1 MRGWVRAGVR
11 RLAYGRAAW
20 RLAAG
25 AVMALGA
32 LCLARG
38 ACADRWEWPPS
49 EYPSDTGRFIVRVD
63 IAKRTL
69 ALEEKTERGRVVRW
83 SVRYPDTGADHGD
96 PAPIAA
102 YITDDG
108 KHVVLR
114 DVWGAVGYGKVLIF
128 LGPSG
133 SVLASYTLRQLLTGD
148 EIGNYVRSMA
158 SLWWSEDALF
168 FFRPGQTEFALV
180 TKQGTVRAFALATG
194 RMLQL
199 TPAQERA
206 IRNQALATARKGLSS
221 AEPAHRM
228 TGATMVGVLGDK
240 GSVPRLKQLLED
252 WTYRGTRN
260 SYLFYDVQVA
270 AGGALAALL
279 GAEAAP
285 LLEAKLPKANPQ
297 MAQEWAR
304 LLGQIGAARD
314 SPGVKRLSRSGDG
327 TTRLVAVQAMLEGD
341 DGTVIH
347 QHLGWLHD
355 RDERVRAQALIALV
369 NHVRAG
375 DAKALRAALDDRDAS
390 CAEWALRG
398 LVQLNPP
405 DIDDLLHKALR
416 RRPYLSSEATLHLA
430 RRGDRDALSQIVL
443 WIGDLSTA
451 TPKGP
456 EYALSRVDEM
466 CKILVERRPPGAEAA
481 LRAASSSSGSRVQ
494 RDVFGALAALGD
506 TSALERLRAL
516 ARIGDFL
523 DHTRAIRWLGI
534 CKDRGSLDFLRE
546 ALKDR
551 EPIVRDAARE
561 ALKGM
566 AR

>member
-38 ACADRWEWPPS
+38 ACADQWDRPPS
-49 EYPSDTGRFIVRVD
+49 EYPSDTGRFILRVD
-63 IAKRTL
+63 VDKRTL
-69 ALEEKTERGRVVRW
+69 ALEEKTERGRVARW
-83 SVRYPDTGADHGD
+83 SVRYPDTGAEYGH
-96 PAPIAA
+96 PAPVAA
-102 YITDDG
+102 YITGDG

-114 DVWGAVGYGKVLIF
+114 DVWGRVGYGKVLIF

-133 SVLASYTLRQLLTGD
+133 NVLASYTLAQLLTED
-148 EIGNYVRSMA
+148 EIYKYDLSVS
-158 SLWWSEDALF
+158 SLWWSKDGLF
-168 FFRPGQTEFALV
+168 FFRPGQTEFALI
-180 TKQGTVRAFALATG
+180 TKQGTVLAFALATG
-194 RMLQL
+194 QMLQL
-199 TPAQERA
+199 SPGQERE
-206 IRNQALATARKGLSS
+206 IRSQALAIARKRLFS
-221 AEPAHRM
+221 AEPADRR

-240 GSVPRLKQLLED
+240 ESVPRLKQLLED

-260 SYLFYDVQVA
+260 SYPFYEVHVA
-270 AGGALAALL
+270 AGEALAALL
-279 GAEAAP
+279 GAKAAP
-285 LLEAKLPKANPQ
+285 LLEGKLPKANPQ

-405 DIDDLLHKALR
+405 DIDDVLHKALR

-443 WIGDLSTA
+443 WVQGLS
-451 TPKGP
+451 KGIP
-456 EYALSRVDEM
+456 RGAGWGLFEVDEM
-466 CKILVERRPPGAEAA
+466 CQILVERRPPGTEAA
-481 LRAASSSSGSRVQ
+481 LRAASSNSRSRVQ
-494 RDVFGALAALGD
+494 RDVFGALAVLGD
-506 TSALERLRAL
+506 TSALTRLRAL
-516 ARIGDFL
+516 ARTGGVVDRA
-523 DHTRAIRWLGI
+523 HAIRWLGI

-546 ALKDR
+546 ALEDR